1 MYYWQMFTAEG
12 YRKAAEYFEQALQI
26 DSDYALAYVGFSSVI
41 VASTY
46 WGNVPPNEG
55 FVKAKEYI
63 KKALQTDSSLAETYT
78 LLGNINTWYDWNWKE
93 AEKNFQHGLQINPN
107 LSTGHLY
114 YSLFLTFTGRQEE
127 AIYEAK
133 QAQQLD
139 PLSIYINTYTGLI
152 YDYAGRIDKAIEE
165 LLMTL
170 SINPN
175 FFITHYHLGRAYAAK
190 GMIKESITEYERAVD
205 LSDDRAS
212 LVIAALACSY
222 YRIGGKR

>member
-1 MYYWQMFTAEG
+1 
-12 YRKAAEYFEQALQI
+12 
-26 DSDYALAYVGFSSVI
+26 
-41 VASTY
+41 
-46 WGNVPPNEG
+46 
-55 FVKAKEYI
+55 
-63 KKALQTDSSLAETYT
+63 